1 MNAPLRRLGAVV
13 GVMFALLLV
22 AATYVQFVDAGD
34 LEADGRNSR
43 TFFAQLG
50 RARGPITVGDDPVAT
65 SEPVDDRY
73 SYQRTYADGP
83 LYAHV
88 TGAYSVVY
96 GATGLEAAAD
106 DLLAGTSDTLFYR
119 RVSDLLTGR
128 EPAGAVVETTL
139 DAQLQRVAADALGD
153 QRGAAVAL
161 DPRTGEVLALV
172 SSPSYDP
179 NALAGHD
186 VEAVRAARAELLADP
201 ARPLDD
207 RAIAS
212 RLYPPGSVFK
222 LVTAAAA
229 LESGYE
235 PGSVLAGPAELDL
248 PLTDA
253 GLRNSDSRPCG
264 PGDQVSL
271 ADALRI
277 SCNTAFASL
286 GMALGDQALR
296 DQAAA
301 FGFGEELSVPL
312 EVTPSSVPEGMDAPE
327 LAQASIGQFDV
338 RVTPLQVAMV
348 SAGIANDGVVMRP
361 TLVRSVRGE
370 DLEVLQS
377 PNPTVLGRAVS
388 ASTAEALTTM
398 MVGVVEDGTGRA
410 AQIDGVAVAGKT
422 GTAQHAEGRPPH
434 AWFTAFA
441 PADDPTIAVAVV
453 VEDGGSAGDQAS
465 GGRTAAPV
473 ARAVI
478 AAHLAQAGADADGAT
493 DEDGG

>member
-13 GVMFALLLV
+13 GAMFALLLV
-22 AATYVQFVDAGD
+22 AATYVQYVEAGE
-34 LEADGRNSR
+34 LQADGRNSR
-43 TFFAQLG
+43 TFFAELG
-50 RARGPITVGDDPVAT
+50 RARGPITVADEAAAE
-65 SEPVDDRY
+65 SQPVDDPY
-73 SYQRTYADGP
+73 SYQRTYPQGP

-88 TGAYSVVY
+88 TGAYSVVF
-96 GATGLEAAAD
+96 GATGLEEAAD
-106 DLLAGTSDTLFYR
+106 DLLSGTSDDLFYR
-119 RVSDLLTGR
+119 RLSDLLTGR

-139 DAQLQRVAADALGD
+139 VPSVQQAAAEALGD

-179 NALAGHD
+179 NALASHD
-186 VEAVRAARAELLADP
+186 AAAARAAREALLADED
-201 ARPLDD
+201 RPLEN

-229 LESGYE
+229 LGSGAYTAE
-235 PGSVLAGPAELDL
+235 SVLPGPAVLDL
-248 PLTDA
+248 PLTEA
-253 GLRNSDSRPCG
+253 GLRNSDGRACG
-264 PGDQVSL
+264 EGDQVTL
-271 ADALRI
+271 ADALRT

-286 GMALGDQALR
+286 GMTLGDQALR
-296 DQAAA
+296 DAAA
-301 FGFGEELSVPL
+301 GFGFGEELSIPL
-312 EVTPSSVPEGMDAPE
+312 EVTPSTVPEQMDAPQ
-327 LAQASIGQFDV
+327 LAQASIGQFEV

-348 SAGIANDGVVMRP
+348 SAGIANGGVVMEP

-377 PNPTVLGRAVS
+377 PDPAELGRAMDEDDARV
-388 ASTAEALTTM
+388 LTEM
-398 MVGVVEDGTGRA
+398 MVGVVEDGTGRN

-422 GTAQHAEGRPPH
+422 GTAQHAEGRAPH

-441 PADDPTIAVAVV
+441 PADDPVVAVAVV
-453 VEDGGSAGDQAS
+453 VEEGGNAGDEAS

-473 ARAVI
+473 AREMIEARLDQ
-478 AAHLAQAGADADGAT
+478 LAEGAD
-493 DEDGG
+493 GGDAP